1 MENLISAIHLED
13 FMWFIFRWWVPFD
26 NDPKRGLLMQA
37 SDWTTHNIGGL
48 IIPKSS
54 SFDEFIIPYWYL
66 VVSIIAAFFF
76 YYAFKKPKRAK

>member
-1 MENLISAIHLED
+1 
-13 FMWFIFRWWVPFD
+13 
-26 NDPKRGLLMQA
+26 MQA

-76 YYAFKKPKRAK
+76 YYAFNKPQRAK